1 MMARRMAG
9 RGRCIT
15 SESITSVPRGS
26 DSLSAVKVWV
36 PWDEWP
42 SVRFAD
48 GLSHAP
54 RPPASVANQSGCP
67 SGSPVHCFH
76 WSLFMKPLALLA
88 ILALLAACAQSPTA
102 PTTQSAVRQN
112 LLVVPAGG
120 VSAARNPSGTGQ
132 PGASCGSANAQ
143 TEPNGFGR
151 PGFAN
156 AEGRYAGSEGTPSL
170 ANGSSKAVSQ
180 YDVACYQLSNK

>member
-1 MMARRMAG
+1 MAFHMRLARPQAMPTNPAVQAARRSTAFTG
-9 RGRCIT
+9 
-15 SESITSVPRGS
+15 
-26 DSLSAVKVWV
+26 A
-36 PWDEWP
+36 
-42 SVRFAD
+42 
-48 GLSHAP
+48 
-54 RPPASVANQSGCP
+54 
-67 SGSPVHCFH
+67 
-76 WSLFMKPLALLA
+76 FMKPLALLA

-102 PTTQSAVRQN
+102 PTTRSAVRQN
-112 LLVVPAGG
+112 LLVVPAGA

-156 AEGRYAGSEGTPSL
+156 AESRYAGSEGTPSL

-180 YDVACYQLSNK
+180 YDVA